1 MINIIA
7 MKTKT
12 KQSKQS
18 RQGRQSRQDRQAKL
32 MIAVAVITGVYFVVW
47 TLIGLIL

>member
-1 MINIIA
+1 
-7 MKTKT
+7 MKTMKT

-18 RQGRQSRQDRQAKL
+18 RQSRQAKL

-47 TLIGLIL
+47 TLIGLIS